1 MPVISAVVVS
11 YRSGALAVRAIE
23 TIRQDAKASG
33 HSLETIAVVN
43 SLDAEEAR
51 SLEGA
56 ADRVLVPGRN
66 LGYAGGLNAGLAAAS
81 GEVLVLSNPDVLV
94 RPGAL
99 LALLEAARSR
109 FVAAGPAF
117 FLDEGETLHMPPAE
131 EPCPLCL
138 ARRSLAARGSAAVFR
153 RALRRARRAAR
164 EAEAGETAEV
174 SALSGA
180 LVAVSRETLERVGRF
195 DESYTLYYEENDWQR
210 RLRARGGTLLRVGKA
225 HVVHAYNRS
234 ARLEPLAAEWFAQ
247 SERRYFETHFG
258 RRGVSALEALASE
271 RSGAPT
277 LAALPDGVLRFEGSA
292 FVALSPLPDF
302 GSFVLHPRVE
312 SGAWRPPGDVR
323 EGFGGATW
331 FARAVDAATL
341 EILAEGS
348 LT

>member
-11 YRSGALAVRAIE
+11 YRSGALAVRALE

-33 HSLETIAVVN
+33 LSLETIAVVN

-56 ADRVLVPGRN
+56 ADRVFVPGRN

-99 LALLEAARSR
+99 LALVEAARAGL
-109 FVAAGPAF
+109 VAAGPSF

-138 ARRSLAARGSAAVFR
+138 ARRRLAARGSAKVFR
-153 RALRRARRAAR
+153 RTLRRARRAAR

-210 RLRARGGTLLRVGKA
+210 RLRARGGALLRVGKA
-225 HVVHAYNRS
+225 HVVHTYNRS
-234 ARLEPLAAEWFAQ
+234 ARLEPQAAAWFAQ

-271 RSGAPT
+271 GPGAPT

-292 FVALSPLPDF
+292 FIALSPLPDF
-302 GSFVLHPRVE
+302 GSFVLRPRVE
-312 SGAWRPPGDVR
+312 SGAWRPPDDVR
-323 EGFGGATW
+323 AGFGGATW
-331 FARAVDAATL
+331 FARAVDSATL
-341 EILAEGS
+341 EILAEGA